1 MKIKNKI
8 ITKLINLT
16 ECEWKLF
23 EYMIRRQDNSGKV
36 FAVHNKADLPDYK
49 NVKAEFL

>member
-23 EYMIRRQDNSGKV
+23 EYMIRRQDKEGKV
-36 FAVHNKADLPDYK
+36 FGVHNLFLVVDCIIRLKAL
-49 NVKAEFL
+49 